1 MKLLLYGVSGNTV
14 SLEDRDKYLVN
25 EETAAQ
31 HLSDLRQ
38 YEGVEGIILLTN
50 AFRTEYYLHV
60 DETVFS
66 HGDFLRYLSDYS
78 GKAIGDVIL
87 ETYSKF
93 NADAIRHLLYVLAG
107 MDSEEE
113 DESEVMKNAEA
124 ALEASRKRGDFAG
137 VILEMLFEKA
147 VSFSSQMQSLP
158 SMAPLHKGNIGAVVR
173 TFVNEW
179 QNLENKR
186 FLLAG
191 QDADVSHIAKTL
203 YRMGARHITIAN
215 LERKDSESVTEPLNR
230 WAMQLGEQ
238 PAKRVFIPVD
248 VHHFLYNLSS
258 CDGIVVAS
266 EQFQSIMTEHLSNK
280 IKEIRPY
287 KKKQMMIDLSQSI
300 REEFIKNASMMTV
313 FLPDALL
320 SSETSLPEEEETAR
334 KVFEESVEL
343 ESENFFSWYQ
353 TLVDQI
359 FPIQQPIVIET
370 KKIKTYQ

>member
-113 DESEVMKNAEA
+113 DESDVMKDAEA
-124 ALEASRKRGDFAG
+124 ALEASRERGNFAG

-158 SMAPLHKGNIGAVVR
+158 LMAPLHKGNIGAVVR

-186 FLLAG
+186 FLIAG
-191 QDADVSHIAKTL
+191 QDADVFHMAKTL

-215 LERKDSESVTEPLNR
+215 LEKRDSESLTEPLNQ
-230 WAMQLGEQ
+230 WAMQLDEQ

-248 VHHFLYNLSS
+248 VQHFLYNLSS
-258 CDGIVVAS
+258 CDGIVVTS
-266 EQFQSIMTEHLSNK
+266 NQFQSIMTEQLSDK

-287 KKKQMMIDLSQSI
+287 KKKQVMIDLSQSI
-300 REEFIKNASMMTV
+300 REEFTKNASTMTV

-320 SSETSLPEEEETAR
+320 SSDTSLPEEEENAR

-353 TLVDQI
+353 ALVDQI
-359 FPIQQPIVIET
+359 FPIQKSIVIET